1 MTRSSA
7 RVWALIAGGG
17 TAGHVGP
24 ALAVARALVER
35 GHAAESIHFVGSRRG
50 MEARMVPEAGF
61 EITLLPGRGINERK
75 LNLENL
81 VSAGALAA
89 AGAAGVAVV
98 ARKRPAVV
106 LSVGGYASLA
116 PGIGAGLLRRP
127 LVVHEQNAL
136 PGAANRV
143 TARFARACAVSL
155 PGTPLPR
162 PVLTGNPVSDQFV
175 ELDRGEAS
183 RRAAR
188 QRLGLPL
195 DKKVIAAW
203 GGSLGSRRI
212 NESVKAAVES
222 WSDRDDLAVHHVIG
236 RRDFGTWVGPASGR
250 VQYRAVE
257 YESSMADLL
266 LAADVGVCRAGG
278 NTIAELA
285 IAGLPAVLVP
295 LPIATEDHQ
304 MANARSLVDAGG
316 ALVVRDG
323 ELDGPTL
330 AALLEPLLADETR
343 RAHMVESVA
352 SMARPDAAQQIAELM
367 KTHALW

>member
-1 MTRSSA
+1 
-7 RVWALIAGGG
+7 
-17 TAGHVGP
+17 
-24 ALAVARALVER
+24 
-35 GHAAESIHFVGSRRG
+35 
-50 MEARMVPEAGF
+50 MVPEAGF
-61 EITLLPGRGINERK
+61 ALTLLPGRGINERK

-89 AGAAGVAVV
+89 AGGAGVAVV

-116 PGIGAGLLRRP
+116 PGVGAGLLRRP
-127 LVVHEQNAL
+127 LVLHEQNAL

-162 PVLTGNPVSDQFV
+162 PVLTGNPVSDEFV
-175 ELDRGEAS
+175 NLDRSESS

-188 QRLGLPL
+188 ERLGLPR
-195 DKKVIAAW
+195 DKKVVAAW

-212 NESVKAAVES
+212 NEAVKAVVET
-222 WSDRDDLAVHHVIG
+222 WADRHDLAVHHVIG
-236 RRDFGTWVGPASGR
+236 RRDFGTWLDPDSGR
-250 VQYRAVE
+250 VDYRSVE
-257 YESSMADLL
+257 YESAMPDVL

-295 LPIATEDHQ
+295 LPSAPEDHQ
-304 MANARSLVDAGG
+304 MANARALVDAGG

-330 AALLEPLLADETR
+330 AGLLEPLLVDETR
-343 RAHMVESVA
+343 RARMAEAVE

-367 KTHALW
+367 ETHALW